1 MSKVIEIRQKG
12 DFKKSL
18 TFFSVGSKTIF
29 ACIFFRYVFKFGRRR
44 IFNGVCAGND
54 LAVCIEFV
62 VELIECTREIRFH
75 LVVDVVT

>member
-62 VELIECTREIRFH
+62 VEFIE
-75 LVVDVVT
+75 